1 MKKCKS
7 ILLLSLSLVLL
18 SFTLVGCGD
27 NANNNDGST
36 GTTTQTENNTDS
48 NANNNT
54 SNKNDNNGDG
64 IINITK
70 GELTAN
76 GISLGKYCSYLIP
89 ASQSGISAIS
99 ECVVFVKGGYTIK

>member
-36 GTTTQTENNTDS
+36 GTTTQAENNTADIVEFS
-48 NANNNT
+48 SVMMKMDT
-54 SNKNDNNGDG
+54 
-64 IINITK
+64 
-70 GELTAN
+70 
-76 GISLGKYCSYLIP
+76 ISL
-89 ASQSGISAIS
+89 
-99 ECVVFVKGGYTIK
+99 